1 MGALDKPV
9 GPGLRAERA
18 ATWPPLLAGAR
29 WYSGRI
35 YQAAG
40 QIIGE
45 AAAASGARTLDR
57 VPEAVLPALRHLP
70 DTAAAANHDLQR
82 RWSGLLTDPDPA
94 TIGTRAA
101 AAFADYA
108 PAWPVSVYQSADVQ
122 IAAPSLAAVNAGD
135 YLCVVGDFHPG
146 ANPLGQGMFATRHP
160 DRGRFLAAIASDVGR
175 LPSLIPPRAVGW
187 QA

>member
-1 MGALDKPV
+1 TLVYLDCMRELDLTV
-9 GPGLRAERA
+9 GPELRAELA
-18 ATWPPLLAGAR
+18 VTLPPLLAGAR

-35 YQAAG
+35 YKAAR

-45 AAAASGARTLDR
+45 AATASGARSLDR
-57 VPEAVLPALRHLP
+57 VLEEVLPALAALP
-70 DTAAAANHDLQR
+70 DAAAAATPALQG
-82 RWSGLLTDPDPA
+82 RWSALLAVPDPA

-146 ANPLGQGMFATRHP
+146 ANPLGQ
-160 DRGRFLAAIASDVGR
+160 S
-175 LPSLIPPRAVGW
+175 
-187 QA
+187 